1 MINMRHFYSHCY
13 TSVSI
18 LGGVVMDNEYSDFD
32 LRENTQRDFDL
43 VVYGATGFTGALVAE
58 YLHEHHKELSWAI
71 AGRSQTKLAEL
82 KRKIGA
88 PDLESI
94 VADSTKADDMRRLA
108 ATSRVIISTVGP
120 YARYGTLLVEACA
133 AEGTH
138 YCDLT
143 GEPQWMASIFEKVS
157 ALAEETGARLVHC
170 CGFDSIPSDLGV
182 FVAQQTM
189 MKKHD
194 VFATK
199 VSGRMGK
206 SKGAVSGGTIASM
219 LLAVEQGVSDPAA
232 RKVLNDPYGL
242 YPAELSPGP
251 DSPDQR
257 GIRWDENFES
267 WTGPFVMA
275 AINGK
280 VVRRSNALASLV
292 YGADFVYD
300 ESMLVESRRSGLLL
314 AGGLSLGM
322 IALAIGPLRKLIA
335 KRLPQPGDG
344 PSLSERENGF
354 FEFFVHAHH
363 PTDQEKDVRICVK
376 GKRDPGYGGTSRML
390 AQAGLSLAFD
400 DLYVEGGIWTPAS
413 ALGQHLVDRLAHVD
427 ITFEEVAF

>member
-1 MINMRHFYSHCY
+1 ME
-13 TSVSI
+13 
-18 LGGVVMDNEYSDFD
+18 DNNCSDFD
-32 LRENTQRDFDL
+32 MNENTQRDFDI

-58 YLHEHHKELSWAI
+58 YLHENHRALSWAI
-71 AGRSQTKLAEL
+71 AGRSQTKLDEL
-82 KRKIGA
+82 KGTINA
-88 PDLESI
+88 PDLATI
-94 VADSTKADDMRRLA
+94 VADSSREDDMARLA
-108 ATSRVIISTVGP
+108 ASAKVIISTVGP
-120 YARYGTLLVEACA
+120 YARFGTPLVEACA
-133 AEGTH
+133 AQGTH

-189 MKKHD
+189 MEKHG

-206 SKGAVSGGTIASM
+206 SKGAVSGGTVASM
-219 LLAVEQGVSDPAA
+219 LLAVEQGVSDPVA
-232 RKVLNDPYGL
+232 RNVLNDPYGL
-242 YPAELSPGP
+242 YPSELNPGP
-251 DSPDQR
+251 DGPDQR

-275 AINGK
+275 AINSK

-292 YGADFVYD
+292 YGADFSYD
-300 ESMLVESRRSGLLL
+300 ESMLVENRRSGLLL
-314 AGGLSLGM
+314 AGGMSLGM
-322 IALAIGPLRKLIA
+322 IALAIGPLRRLIS

-354 FEFFVHAHH
+354 FEFHVHAHH
-363 PTDQEKDVRICVK
+363 PTNSEKDVRICVK
-376 GKRDPGYGGTSRML
+376 GKRDPGYGATSRML

-400 DLYVEGGIWTPAS
+400 ELEVEGGVWTPAS
-413 ALGQHLVDRLAHVD
+413 ALGQHLVDRLAKVD
-427 ITFEEVAF
+427 ITFEEIAL

>member
-1 MINMRHFYSHCY
+1 MTDIEH
-13 TSVSI
+13 
-18 LGGVVMDNEYSDFD
+18 SDFD
-32 LRENTQRDFDL
+32 MNEINQRDFDL
-43 VVYGATGFTGALVAE
+43 IVYGATGFTGALVAE
-58 YLHEHHKELSWAI
+58 YLQETQTELTWAI
-71 AGRSQTKLAEL
+71 AGRSQKKLDSVKATINAPHL
-82 KRKIGA
+82 KTI
-88 PDLESI
+88 I
-94 VADSTKADDMRRLA
+94 ADSTNSADMHRLA
-108 ATSRVIISTVGP
+108 AASRVVISTVGP
-120 YARYGTLLVEACA
+120 YARFGTPLAEACA

-189 MKKHD
+189 MKKHG
-194 VFATK
+194 VFASH

-219 LLAVEQGVSDPAA
+219 LLAVEQGVSDPVA

-242 YPAELSPGP
+242 YPPELSPGP
-251 DSPDQR
+251 DGPDQR
-257 GIRWDENFES
+257 GVRWDENFES

-275 AINGK
+275 AINSK

-292 YGADFVYD
+292 YGADFSYD
-300 ESMLVESRRSGLLL
+300 ESMLVESRRAGLLL
-314 AGGLSLGM
+314 TGGMSLGM
-322 IALAIGPLRKLIA
+322 AALAIAPLRRLIT

-344 PSLSERENGF
+344 PSLTERENGF

-363 PTDQEKDVRICVK
+363 PTDRDKDIRICVK
-376 GKRDPGYGGTSRML
+376 GKRDPGYGATSRML

-400 DLYVEGGIWTPAS
+400 DLDVEGGIWTPAS
-413 ALGQHLVDRLAHVD
+413 ALGQHLVDRLADVD
-427 ITFEEVAF
+427 ISFSEVSVV